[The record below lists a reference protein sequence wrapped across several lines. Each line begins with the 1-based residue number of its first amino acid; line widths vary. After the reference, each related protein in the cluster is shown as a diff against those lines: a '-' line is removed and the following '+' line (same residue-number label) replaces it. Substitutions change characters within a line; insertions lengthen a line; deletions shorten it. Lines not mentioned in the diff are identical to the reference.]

1 MAVIGVVSAV
11 TYSYFG
17 FMEGD
22 WGPAYYAEMYGSG
35 LLSSFDAMRMA
46 LMSGGIACIV
56 IAVVLCVVAR
66 KKDKKI
72 AMPTKITVSVGKHQ
86 DEG

>member
-1 MAVIGVVSAV
+1 
-11 TYSYFG
+11 
-17 FMEGD
+17 
-22 WGPAYYAEMYGSG
+22 
-35 LLSSFDAMRMA
+35 
-46 LMSGGIACIV
+46 MSGGIACIV